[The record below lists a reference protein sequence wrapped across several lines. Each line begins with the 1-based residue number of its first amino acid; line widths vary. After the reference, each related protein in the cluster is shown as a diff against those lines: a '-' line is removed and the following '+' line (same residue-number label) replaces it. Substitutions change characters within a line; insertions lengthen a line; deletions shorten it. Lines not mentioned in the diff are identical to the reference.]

1 MKIDAVTF
9 AKRLAHHASAVR
21 FHRYHRVQATAI
33 HRTLELCLGKT
44 NPTDVARADAYA
56 REVLGHARYAPWLY
70 VYSAIAGC
78 FKEGWIPDNFYGSV
92 VVPKLKG
99 GYGKVSSLK
108 ALQHAIFDCAAFP
121 DVAYFAN
128 GLFIAP
134 DSTPIAPDAVPLHL
148 FAGRDTVVFKVD
160 NSMQGKGIFFLDRTT
175 FDVEKIKA
183 LGNGVFQE
191 KIVQHEALSHFAPRS
206 VATLRITTAVSDDG
220 VPSVR
225 ASYLRLGRD
234 IDTHVQ
240 STSNV
245 RVPVDCTTGELSEV
259 GYLPNWMPVRE
270 HPDSKIRF
278 AGLKVPSFEQ
288 CVATVLA
295 LHRKVTFDRCVGW
308 DVGVGHDG
316 RVQLM
321 EWNAEHNDIK
331 FSEATQGP
339 CFADLRWERLVQRK
353 MPRPSVASSP
363 VTASSGTAL

>member
-9 AKRLAHHASAVR
+9 AKSLARQAAAVR

-33 HRTLELCLGKT
+33 HRTLEQCLGKT
-44 NPTDVARADAYA
+44 NPTDIARADAYA

-78 FKEGWIPDNFYGSV
+78 FKEGWIPDNFYGGV

-108 ALQHAIFDCAAFP
+108 ALQRPIFSCAAFP
-121 DVAYFAN
+121 DIAYFAN

-134 DSTPIAPDAVPLHL
+134 DNTPIAPDAVHLLL
-148 FAGRDTVVFKVD
+148 FAGRDTVVFKID

-191 KIVQHEALSHFAPRS
+191 KIVQHETLRRFAPRS

-220 VPSVR
+220 VPSIR
-225 ASYLRLGRD
+225 ACYLRLGRD
-234 IDTHVQ
+234 VDTHVQ
-240 STSNV
+240 SASNV
-245 RVPVDCTTGELSEV
+245 RVAVDCTTGELSEV
-259 GYLPNWMPVRE
+259 GYLPNWMRVRE
-270 HPDSKIRF
+270 HPDSKVRF
-278 AGLKVPSFEQ
+278 AGVTVPSFDQ

-295 LHRKVTFDRCVGW
+295 LHRKVAFDRCVGW

-339 CFADLRWERLVQRK
+339 CFADLRWERLVLRET
-353 MPRPSVASSP
+353 PRSSAVGSRVPAS
-363 VTASSGTAL
+363 TGAAL